1 MPYRFESL
9 APMLQAADLNATV
22 TWYTSVLGFKCAA
35 QEEGWARL
43 ERDGVALMFI
53 TDREFGSPQVTGV
66 QYIYVDDAMA
76 LWNDIKNRVTAERG
90 NDPRGFGLWVCREIA
105 TQYGGGFSVIQSATA
120 ATQLKFWIPNR
131 ERHEIAAAY

>member
-43 ERDGVALMFI
+43 ERDEVALMFI
-53 TDREFGSPQVTGV
+53 TDQEFGSPQVTGV

-90 NDPRGFGLWVCREIA
+90 PEQTDYGMLEFTIKDPNGYLLSFG
-105 TQYGGGFSVIQSATA
+105 QSTEG
-120 ATQLKFWIPNR
+120 QGQR
-131 ERHEIAAAY
+131 